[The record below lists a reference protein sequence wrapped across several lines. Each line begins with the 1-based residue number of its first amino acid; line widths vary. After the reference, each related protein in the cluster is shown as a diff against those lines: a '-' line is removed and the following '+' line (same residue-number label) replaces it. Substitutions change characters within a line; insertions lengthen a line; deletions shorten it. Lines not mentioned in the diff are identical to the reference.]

1 MSYEKVNQAKK
12 TVIGTKQAVK
22 AIHGGHVVEI
32 LVARDADTRITQSA
46 IQLAQEKGVKVEF
59 VESKIELG
67 KACGLQVGAA
77 VVAITV

>member
-1 MSYEKVNQAKK
+1 MSYEKVKQAKK
-12 TVIGTKQAVK
+12 TVIGTKQTVK
-22 AIHGGHVVEI
+22 AIRGGHVVEI
-32 LVARDADTRITQSA
+32 LVARDADNRITQSA
-46 IQLAQEKGVKVEF
+46 IQLAEEKGVKIDF

>member
-46 IQLAQEKGVKVEF
+46 IQIAQEKGVKVEF

>member
-1 MSYEKVNQAKK
+1 MSYEKVYQAKK
-12 TVIGTKQAVK
+12 TIIGTKQAVK
-22 AIHGGHVVEI
+22 AIHGGHVIEI
-32 LVARDADTRITQSA
+32 LVARDADIRITQPA
-46 IQLAQEKGVKVEF
+46 IHLAQENGVKIDF

>member
-22 AIHGGHVVEI
+22 AIHGGHVIEI
-32 LVARDADTRITQSA
+32 LVALDADNRITQPA
-46 IQLAQEKGVKVEF
+46 IQTAKDKGVKIDF

>member
-12 TVIGTKQAVK
+12 TVIGTKQTVK
-22 AIHGGHVVEI
+22 AILGGHVVEI
-32 LVARDADTRITQSA
+32 LVALDADNRITQLA
-46 IQLAQEKGVKVEF
+46 ITTAEEHGVKIDF

>member
-1 MSYEKVNQAKK
+1 MSYEKVNQAMK
-12 TVIGTKQAVK
+12 TVIGTKQTVK

-32 LVARDADTRITQSA
+32 LVARDADNRITQPA
-46 IQLAQEKGVKVEF
+46 ILLAEEKGVKIDF

>member
-46 IQLAQEKGVKVEF
+46 IQIALEKGVKVEF

>member
-1 MSYEKVNQAKK
+1 MSYEKVNQAMK
-12 TVIGTKQAVK
+12 TVIGTKQTVK

-32 LVARDADTRITQSA
+32 LVARDADNRITQPA
-46 IQLAQEKGVKVEF
+46 IQLAEEKGVKIDF

>member
-12 TVIGTKQAVK
+12 TVIGTKQTVK
-22 AIHGGHVVEI
+22 AIRGGNVVEI
-32 LVARDADTRITQSA
+32 LVARDADNRITQPA
-46 IQLAQEKGVKVEF
+46 IQTAQEYGVKIDF

-77 VVAITV
+77 VIAITV

>member
-22 AIHGGHVVEI
+22 AIHGGHVAEI
-32 LVARDADTRITQSA
+32 LVARDADIRITQPA
-46 IQLAQEKGVKVEF
+46 IQLAQENGVKIDF